1 MAEDKNRPDQGQG
14 EIVIYQAEDGLT
26 KVACR
31 FVDETVWLTQQQMA
45 ELFHTSRSNIVEHI
59 GHIYEEGE
67 LDEVSTCRKFR
78 QVRMEG
84 NRQVTRELPFYN
96 LDMIISL
103 GYRVKSLIATQF
115 RRWATERLKE
125 YMIKGFTMDDER
137 LKNLGGGNYWRELLE
152 RIRDIR
158 SSEKVMYRQVL
169 DLYAT
174 SVDYNPRSAESVA
187 FFKMVQN
194 KLHYAAHGHTAAEV
208 IYERADA
215 DKAFMGLTT
224 FSGDFPT
231 AKDIGIAKN
240 YLTEEELRVLNQ
252 MVSGYFDFAEV
263 QAIRH
268 RPMYMSDYVEQL
280 DNILRATGEEV
291 LTHAG
296 KISHAQAMEKAK
308 AEYKRYQAQTLSP
321 VEEEYLKTI
330 KQLGKAAKTEAE
342 KQDDSSDPS

>member
-1 MAEDKNRPDQGQG
+1 
-14 EIVIYQAEDGLT
+14 
-26 KVACR
+26 
-31 FVDETVWLTQQQMA
+31 
-45 ELFHTSRSNIVEHI
+45 
-59 GHIYEEGE
+59 
-67 LDEVSTCRKFR
+67 
-78 QVRMEG
+78 MEG
-84 NRQVTRELPFYN
+84 SRQVTRELPFYN

-125 YMIKGFTMDDER
+125 YMIKGFTIDDER

-174 SVDYNPRSAESVA
+174 SVDYNPKSAESVA

-215 DKAFMGLTT
+215 DKPFMGLTT

-231 AKDIGIAKN
+231 SKDIGIAKN
-240 YLTEEELRVLNQ
+240 YLPEEELRVLNQ

-330 KQLGKAAKTEAE
+330 KQLGKISKTEVE
-342 KQDDSSDPS
+342 KQEYPSDPSSK